1 MNKVGNAERRKRGT
15 FKSTQPTREMAR
27 PAEPSPALKRVPPGL
42 TKSQKFLYRRTV
54 AAAPWL
60 ELADLSSLILWVKA
74 FDAVMLAPDLKG
86 VKGEALLAANLGS
99 KLGLTPHGR
108 MALGITN
115 QPEHAVET
123 DDPWSALRRP
133 IAA

>member
-1 MNKVGNAERRKRGT
+1 VNKIGNAERHRRGT
-15 FKSTQPTREMAR
+15 FKSTQATRELVR
-27 PAEPSPALKRVPPGL
+27 PKEPSPALKRVPPGL

-74 FDAVMLAPDLKG
+74 FDAVMLAPDLKS

-115 QPEHAVET
+115 QPSAAPAA
-123 DDPWSALRRP
+123 DAWSELRRG